1 MILILKL
8 KSNLI
13 IQKSEFQ
20 MKNNFLLNV
29 SEKNNVK
36 STIFKQQ

>member
-8 KSNLI
+8 KSSLI
-13 IQKSEFQ
+13 IQKNEFQ
-20 MKNNFLLNV
+20 MKNNFSSNV
-29 SEKNNVK
+29 NEKNNVK